1 MKGFTI
7 EREVGKV
14 DLNKNN
20 ILIKDL
26 DNMIELEYW
35 ENRLEN
41 ELKIPFVIA
50 FRKKEGKFVYSIFTE
65 LRKKGSVF
73 K

>member
-1 MKGFTI
+1 MRGFII
-7 EREVGKV
+7 EKSIGKV

-26 DNMIELEYW
+26 EDMHELEYW
-35 ENRLEN
+35 EHRLEN
-41 ELKIPFVIA
+41 ELKVPFVIA
-50 FRKKEGKFVYSIFTE
+50 FRKIDGKIKYSIFTDI
-65 LRKKGSVF
+65 RGKGSVF